1 MPEVNKEQSVEI
13 QNESSPAANIYEF
26 NSFVSPMDISSLF
39 SCGIYDYFSKEEIDS
54 ILRDPIGNHDAA
66 IRLSNFVYTKNGIV
80 SNSVDYMTALPCLD
94 RILISKNKRNT
105 KTVQAN
111 KALMKSVLEKIDDR
125 QFIRNALFTDMLDG
139 IAFFYFETKK
149 KNYDKSKFMTDY
161 DVENIVEINE
171 VGINASI
178 ISLPWKYTKI
188 VGKKNGR
195 YVLAFNLRYFDDY
208 RRQAGKKIKKIS
220 RRNCKSIQ

>member
-13 QNESSPAANIYEF
+13 QNESSPTANNIYEF

-111 KALMKSVLEKIDDR
+111 KALMKSILEK
-125 QFIRNALFTDMLDG
+125 LM
-139 IAFFYFETKK
+139 
-149 KNYDKSKFMTDY
+149 
-161 DVENIVEINE
+161 IN
-171 VGINASI
+171 
-178 ISLPWKYTKI
+178 SLLEMHY
-188 VGKKNGR
+188 
-195 YVLAFNLRYFDDY
+195 LRV
-208 RRQAGKKIKKIS
+208 
-220 RRNCKSIQ
+220 C